1 MSNLENNMLFPV
13 KEVPAILQDT
23 HLSTEHKFIVRED
36 TEQVLS
42 CMSNEYK
49 LVTNQEVFEK
59 SSEVIKEFEGTL
71 TETKIFGNG
80 ARARWRYRFP
90 QTIKVGE
97 DDMHP
102 EIIMGNS
109 YDGTSQVYMMMGAY
123 RLICSNGMII
133 GVTFGKFNNRHS
145 VYNPNVKQLDTVLPD
160 MIRTA
165 ITAIENDLPELQ
177 NIKLNPSDVSKIVE
191 LFPEQSI
198 ENLVQ
203 YLLTNKPDTYW
214 DLLNACTWMSTHI
227 LNRKTEATHKLE
239 QNVYKM
245 IKSMSDKQV
254 AIT

>member
-59 SSEVIKEFEGTL
+59 SSEVVKEFEGTL

-123 RLICSNGMII
+123 RLVCSNGMII

-177 NIKLNPSDVSKIVE
+177 NIKLNPSDVGKIVE

-203 YLLTNKPDTYW
+203 YLLTHKPDTYW
-214 DLLNACTWMSTHI
+214 DLLNACTWMSTHV

-239 QNVYKM
+239 QNVYKT
-245 IKSMSDKQV
+245 IKDMSDSV
-254 AIT
+254 AVT

>member
-13 KEVPAILQDT
+13 KEVPAILQDS
-23 HLSTEHKFIVRED
+23 HLSTEHKFIVRDD

-191 LFPEQSI
+191 LFPEHSI

>member
-1 MSNLENNMLFPV
+1 MSSLENNMLFPV

-36 TEQVLS
+36 TQQVLS

-71 TETKIFGNG
+71 TETEIFGNG

-177 NIKLNPSDVSKIVE
+177 NIKLNPSDVAKIVE

-245 IKSMSDKQV
+245 IKSMSDEQV
-254 AIT
+254 ALT

>member
-13 KEVPAILQDT
+13 KEMPAMLGLNDNT
-23 HLSTEHKFIVRED
+23 GHKFIVRED

-123 RLICSNGMII
+123 RLVCSNGMII

-177 NIKLNPSDVSKIVE
+177 NIKLNPSDVGKIVE

-203 YLLTNKPDTYW
+203 YLLTHKPDTYW

>member
-13 KEVPAILQDT
+13 KEVPAILQDS

-123 RLICSNGMII
+123 RLVCSNGMII

-177 NIKLNPSDVSKIVE
+177 NIKLNPSDVGKIVE

-203 YLLTNKPDTYW
+203 YLLTHKPDTYW
-214 DLLNACTWMSTHI
+214 DLLNACTWMSTHV

-239 QNVYKM
+239 QNVYKT
-245 IKSMSDKQV
+245 IKDMSDSV
-254 AIT
+254 AVT